1 MKKIALT
8 GVPNGGRFTFGG
20 VEFVKLD
27 GAEDRCFVLT
37 ADVVQKNVPF
47 EHEDAEREDHNN
59 YVGSHI
65 GKFLGEWLECNE
77 DLDEAALPYDIDL
90 TTMDGMKDYGTPTV
104 RVGLLTIDEY
114 RKYREHIPLASDWW
128 WLATGWTTAS
138 SPYSN
143 AFNAYYVN
151 TGGTLGSLDVYGAYF
166 AARPALYLKSS
177 ILVSVEGDDE
187 EELTPEQKEMALYE
201 GAVEKFGKRAQ
212 MLVAIEEMSELTKA
226 LLKYVRYEDFGQGD
240 EESILNSIAEERADV
255 AIMLS
260 QLEVIFGDNAE
271 VEWQKLEHLE
281 KLVKGDV

>member
-8 GVPNGGRFTFGG
+8 EVPNGGRFTFGG

-27 GAEDRCFVLT
+27 GAEDWCFALT
-37 ADVVQKNVPF
+37 ADVVQKNVPC

-77 DLDEAALPYDIDL
+77 DLDEVALPYDIDL

-138 SPYSN
+138 SPVSN
-143 AFNAYYVN
+143 AISAYNVN
-151 TGGTLGSLDVYGAYF
+151 TGGALRSGDVCYAGF

-177 ILVSVEGDDE
+177 ILVSIEGEEDE

-201 GAVEKFGKRAQ
+201 KAVEKFGAKAQ
-212 MLVAIEEMSELTKA
+212 VIVAIEEMSELTKA
-226 LLKYVRYEDFGQGD
+226 LTKWLRHLDFGQGD
-240 EESILNSIAEERADV
+240 KEEVLRAIDEERADV
-255 AIMLS
+255 SIMLN
-260 QLEVIFGDNAE
+260 QLEVIFGGNADAE
-271 VEWQKLEHLE
+271 CAKLEHLE
-281 KLVKGDV
+281 ELVSRV

>member
-1 MKKIALT
+1 MKKMTLHE
-8 GVPNGGRFTFGG
+8 VPVGGKFEHGG
-20 VEFVKLD
+20 VELVKLD
-27 GAEDRCFVLT
+27 EELGSALVLT
-37 ADVVQKNVPF
+37 ADVVLRNIPF

-59 YVGSHI
+59 YVGSNI
-65 GKFLGEWLECNE
+65 QRVLDDWLECNE
-77 DLDEAALPYDIDL
+77 ELNEAAEAFSLDL
-90 TTMDGMKDYGTPTV
+90 TTMDGMTDYGTPRV
-104 RVGLLTIDEY
+104 RARLLNIDEY
-114 RKYREHIPLASDWW
+114 RTFRKLIPLASEPW
-128 WLATGWTTAS
+128 WLATGWTTNS
-138 SPYSN
+138 SPLSS
-143 AFNAYYVN
+143 ARGAYLVR
-151 TGGTLGSLDVYGAYF
+151 TDGTLGHYCVCGAGF

-177 ILVSVEGDDE
+177 ILVSVEGGDE

-240 EESILNSIAEERADV
+240 LECLLDSIAEERADV

-271 VEWQKLEHLE
+271 VECQKLEHLE

>member
-1 MKKIALT
+1 MKKMTLHE
-8 GVPNGGRFTFGG
+8 VPVGGKFEYGG
-20 VEFVKLD
+20 VELVKLD
-27 GAEDRCFVLT
+27 EELGSALVLT
-37 ADVVQKNVPF
+37 ADVVLRNIPF
-47 EHEDAEREDHNN
+47 EHEDAERDDHNN
-59 YVGSHI
+59 YVGSNI
-65 GKFLGEWLECNE
+65 QRVLDDWLECNE
-77 DLDEAALPYDIDL
+77 ELNEAAETVSLDL
-90 TTMDGMKDYGTPTV
+90 TTMDGMTDYGTPRV
-104 RVGLLTIDEY
+104 RARLLNIDEY
-114 RKYREHIPLASDWW
+114 RTFRKLIPLASEPW
-128 WLATGWTTAS
+128 WLATGWTTNS

-143 AFNAYYVN
+143 ANNAYGVL
-151 TGGTLGSLDVYGAYF
+151 TGGTLGDYGVYYAYF